1 MKKSVKIL
9 AGITAFVL
17 IGGILWF
24 ASGLLGNPISKA
36 LANNTA
42 KKYIAKNYSDM
53 DLNISEVSYSFKDG
67 NYHTDVKL
75 STSKDTYFTIS
86 ISPLGKLQYDSY
98 ENDVTKRNNT
108 YIRLNEEYGEKV
120 KEVFEDKE

>member
-9 AGITAFVL
+9 AAVTAFIL

-24 ASGLLGNPISKA
+24 ANGFLGNPISKA

-53 DLNISEVSYSFKDG
+53 YLNI
-67 NYHTDVKL
+67 
-75 STSKDTYFTIS
+75 
-86 ISPLGKLQYDSY
+86 
-98 ENDVTKRNNT
+98 
-108 YIRLNEEYGEKV
+108 
-120 KEVFEDKE
+120 

>member
-24 ASGLLGNPISKA
+24 ASGILGNPISKV

-42 KKYIAKNYSDM
+42 KKYIDKNYSHM
-53 DLNISEVSYSFKDG
+53 NLNISEVSYRKNS
-67 NYHTDVKL
+67 V
-75 STSKDTYFTIS
+75 
-86 ISPLGKLQYDSY
+86 
-98 ENDVTKRNNT
+98 
-108 YIRLNEEYGEKV
+108 
-120 KEVFEDKE
+120 